1 MCQKTVVLV
10 HFPLFFLS
18 FLALYVFLLD
28 EMRLVLLKGKQRSTF
43 TSGASGLD
51 PCFIFPK
58 LLDSSKAS
66 GV

>member
-10 HFPLFFLS
+10 HFPFFS

-28 EMRLVLLKGKQRSTF
+28 EMRLVLLKGKQRFTF
-43 TSGASGLD
+43 KSRASGLD